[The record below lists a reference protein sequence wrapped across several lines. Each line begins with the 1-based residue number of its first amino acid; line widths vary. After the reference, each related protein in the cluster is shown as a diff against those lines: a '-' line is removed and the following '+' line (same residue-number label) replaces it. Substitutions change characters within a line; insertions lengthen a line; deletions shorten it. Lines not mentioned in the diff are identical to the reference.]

1 MIGSIIVLYANDILL
16 LSAAQY
22 VIDICEGVLGQLD
35 ITAELARAL
44 AVVTVT
50 LQVNGN
56 SQFSGVRPQKNY
68 WGDEDKI
75 WHK

>member
-16 LSAAQY
+16 LSAAHY

-56 SQFSGVRPQKNY
+56 SQFSGVRPPKKLL
-68 WGDEDKI
+68 GR
-75 WHK
+75 